1 MPAVDPI
8 VLKASADIILFS
20 FIFIPLLHVLRK
32 KAPLEIVMIPS
43 ALISFFIIFATVY
56 GMNVPAYSEEASQV
70 AKTLAGDYI
79 IYVVIPFAIFLVA
92 GLATA
97 YILAR
102 RLSKQTYRSLFHMV
116 IGSFFVL
123 VMLISINLVF
133 ITISIAI
140 MLFCT
145 AEYLR
150 KCEDKGPVAIFVRG
164 ILTPVLRDGEFEGY
178 MASLFFL
185 ISTLVVALFL
195 YPATI
200 RDAAGVERAVGIKYA
215 VCCIAVLTFSD
226 PSATLVGRKFGRHKW
241 KRNPQKSLEGSAA
254 MFTVA
259 TITIMILDFGMG
271 YEIGHIGLATALVVA
286 FCVTL
291 SESLPLKIG
300 DNLIIPL
307 LAGMVMLSGVSSLLI
322 KLDPYFLFYI
332 VPLFVSLGALA
343 YFTGMLDT
351 LGTEAA
357 VFFGI
362 LVFISAG
369 YRPALLI
376 SLLMFLVLGFMFT
389 KFGYEYKKN
398 LGAAEPGEGRRG
410 VNPVVANGIIPTFTA
425 VLYPFNPT
433 VSITLFIGAVS
444 AALADTAAT
453 ELGVFHKNPMMITTG
468 ERVKPGTRG
477 AVSLLGEVAAIFGA
491 LAMGGVVITLLSM
504 SSFAPVPAPLIN
516 PINLVF
522 TAMVCG
528 IVGCN
533 IDSFLGASM
542 RSLSKEEVNMLGT
555 LSGTG
560 IALIMTLLG
569 V

>member
-32 KAPLEIVMIPS
+32 KAPLEIVIIPS

-79 IYVVIPFAIFLVA
+79 IYVVIPLAIFLVA

-185 ISTLVVALFL
+185 ISTLVIALFL

-215 VCCIAVLTFSD
+215 ICCIAVLTFSD

-259 TITIMILDFGMG
+259 AITIMILDFGMG

-332 VPLFVSLGALA
+332 VPLFVALGALA

-369 YRPALLI
+369 YPFLFPLLI
-376 SLLMFLVLGFMFT
+376 FLILGFAFT
-389 KFGYEYKKN
+389 KFKYGYKKSLN
-398 LGAAEPGEGRRG
+398 AAEADEGRRS
-410 VNPVVANGIIPTFTA
+410 VNPVVANGIIPTFMA
-425 VLYPFNPT
+425 VLYSNPQLHL
-433 VSITLFIGAVS
+433 VSTNLFVGSLA

-453 ELGVFHKNPMMITTG
+453 EIGVLHKNPVMMTTG
-468 ERVKPGTRG
+468 ENVRPGTRG

-491 LAMGGVVITLLSM
+491 LAMSGAVIVLL
-504 SSFAPVPAPLIN
+504 AVLNPAVPASAHYRLL
-516 PINLVF
+516 LVGVF
-522 TAMVCG
+522 SG

-533 IDSFLGASM
+533 ADSFLGASM